1 MSIKSNTYKESLN
14 RLLLPVAITVL
25 VTAALLHTVSA
36 QAQNYPRRPVTIV
49 VPFPP
54 GAATDSFARAA
65 GKRMGELL
73 GQQFI
78 VDNRSGA
85 SGRIGTDHVAR
96 AVADGYTLLWGSSG
110 PLVISPVWG
119 EGKSP
124 FDPLRDFA
132 PVSLFAKIPFI
143 LVVHPSVPATNL
155 KQLLSVVKSRPG
167 KLTYASSGIGGT
179 SHLAGELFKSMAKVD
194 VLHVPYKGTSIF
206 ATELIAG
213 QVDMA
218 FAGPTTTLPHLQSG
232 RMRGI
237 AITSTARSPLVPEI
251 PTLNEAGVPGYE
263 FTQWYALLAPA
274 KTPGDILGT
283 LHGTLFKSMDDAD
296 VKKRVSVEGG
306 TLTPNTPEQFSAF
319 LKLELD
325 KNAKMIQTAGLKRD

>member
-1 MSIKSNTYKESLN
+1 MLINSIVYRNTV
-14 RLLLPVAITVL
+14 RHLLLPAAVTVIAA
-25 VTAALLHTVSA
+25 AALLHTISAHA
-36 QAQNYPRRPVTIV
+36 QAYPRRPVTIV

-54 GAATDSFARAA
+54 GAATDSFARSA

-78 VDNRSGA
+78 IDNRAGA

-96 AVADGYTLLWGSSG
+96 AAVDGYTLLWGSSG

-119 EGKSP
+119 EGKP
-124 FDPLRDFA
+124 PYDTLRDFA
-132 PVSLFAKIPFI
+132 PVSVFAKIPFI
-143 LVVHPSVPATNL
+143 LVVHPSVPATDL
-155 KQLLSVVKSRPG
+155 KQLLAVVKPHPG
-167 KLTYASSGIGGT
+167 KLTYASSGVGGT

-194 VLHVPYKGTSIF
+194 LLHVPYKGTAIF

-218 FAGPTTTLPHLQSG
+218 FAGPTTTLPHLKTG

-237 AITSTARSPLVPEI
+237 AITSTARSPLMPDI

-274 KTPGDILGT
+274 KTPGDILST
-283 LHGTLFKSMDDAD
+283 LHGALIKSMDDAE
-296 VKKRVSVEGG
+296 VKKRVSIEGG
-306 TLTPNTPEQFSAF
+306 TFASSTPGQFAAF
-319 LKLELD
+319 LRQELD
-325 KNAKMIQTAGLKRD
+325 KNARTIQSAGLKRE

>member
-1 MSIKSNTYKESLN
+1 MSIKSIFYRTLSRRALAQMAV
-14 RLLLPVAITVL
+14 VAIAAGALLQT
-25 VTAALLHTVSA
+25 TAALA
-36 QAQNYPRRPVTIV
+36 QAYPRRPVTIV

-65 GKRMGELL
+65 GKRMSELL

-78 VDNRSGA
+78 IDNRAGA

-96 AVADGYTLLWGSSG
+96 ATPDGYTLLWGSSG

-132 PVSLFAKIPFI
+132 PISVFAKIPFI

-155 KQLLSVVKSRPG
+155 KQLLAAVKAHPG

-179 SHLAGELFKSMAKVD
+179 SHLAGELFKAMAKVD

-218 FAGPTTTLPHLQSG
+218 FAGPTTTLPHLESG

-237 AITSTARSPLVPEI
+237 AITSTVRSPLVPTI
-251 PTLNEAGVPGYE
+251 PTLHESGLPGYE

-274 KTPGDILGT
+274 KTPGDILSILHST
-283 LHGTLFKSMDDAD
+283 LLKSMDDAE
-296 VKKRVSVEGG
+296 VKKRVSIEGG
-306 TLTPNTPEQFSAF
+306 TLTPGTPEQFTAF

-325 KNAKMIQTAGLKRD
+325 KNAKMIKAVGVKRD